1 MVNVQ
6 WWCSS
11 TPGQIWTWR
20 YTPFIGVWVVSAT
33 LIYGYMWLHKRFNV
47 PRDPR
52 LTRRFVLG
60 VFALFVVSEW
70 PIGQLGVGYLTT
82 VSIVRYIT
90 YTFIAAPLIVSS
102 IPGELVA
109 KLFAAGTRRAEMF
122 HTLTSWPVALLVFN
136 AVLFGT
142 HLPVTI
148 DTLKVTQLG
157 SFGVDVLHLSA
168 ALVWW
173 WPALR
178 PAGEPNAIQEPVR
191 AFYLFAT
198 SVLMFVPAAFLTFSP
213 LPLYGLYELAPP
225 LWLGFDAVREQQAAG
240 IIMNVGGGLVL
251 WAIIGTLFLRWAK
264 QQQDTDTASRRDRDA
279 RILAR
284 MRTLEAEQAAGDD
297 SPLNAP

>member
-1 MVNVQ
+1 MNVQ

-20 YTPFIGVWVVSAT
+20 YTPFIGVWVVSAA
-33 LIYGYMWLHKRFNV
+33 LIYGYMRIHQRFDV
-47 PRDPR
+47 PRDPVKF
-52 LTRRFVLG
+52 RRFLLG
-60 VFALFVVSEW
+60 VLALFAVSEW

-82 VSIVRYIT
+82 VAIGRYIV
-90 YTFIAAPLIVSS
+90 YTFVAAPLIVSS
-102 IPGELVA
+102 LPTELVQ
-109 KLFAAGTRRAEMF
+109 KLFEPGTRRHAILV
-122 HTLTSWPVALLVFN
+122 TVTSWPVALLVFN

-148 DTLKVTQLG
+148 DTLKLTQMG
-157 SFGVDVLHLSA
+157 SFGVDVLHFSA
-168 ALVWW
+168 AIIWW

-178 PAGEPNAIQEPVR
+178 PAHEPNAIQEPVR

-264 QQQDTDTASRRDRDA
+264 QQQDADAKARRERDD
-279 RILAR
+279 RILKR
-284 MRTLEAEQAAGDD
+284 IRSLEAEQMTDRD
-297 SPLNAP
+297 V

>member
-1 MVNVQ
+1 MNVA
-6 WWCSS
+6 WWCSA

-20 YTPFIGVWVVSAT
+20 YTPFVGVWVVSAA
-33 LIYGYMWLHKRFNV
+33 LIYGYVRVHNAFAV

-52 LTRRFVLG
+52 FFRRFVFG
-60 VFALFVVSEW
+60 VGALFLVSEW

-102 IPGELVA
+102 IPTELVD
-109 KLFAAGTRRAEMF
+109 KLFVAGTRRF
-122 HTLTSWPVALLVFN
+122 DVLRTVTSWPVALLVFN

-148 DTLKVTQLG
+148 DLLKVTQLG
-157 SFGVDVLHLSA
+157 SFGVDILHFSA
-168 ALVWW
+168 AIIWW

-178 PAGEPNAIQEPVR
+178 PAGEPNAIQEPIR
-191 AFYLFAT
+191 AFYLFGS

-264 QQQDTDTASRRDRDA
+264 QQQTADTATRHARDA

-284 MRTLEAEQAAGDD
+284 MRTLENE
-297 SPLNAP
+297 SPPNDHHANP